1 MLAGQPRYRQAAIK
15 RRWKQETYQLIHDC
29 HQKYNWKIDLMC
41 KWAKIARSAYYKYF
55 DPKRKPSKR
64 EERDKKIEAKIIE
77 ITKSNNSLFG
87 TEKMTMAVNRQMSDE
102 KPVYHKTVYRLM
114 CINGIRS
121 QKPRYQKLKFKHT
134 TPEKTAENKL
144 KRDFNASRPNEKW
157 CTDITEVV
165 AANLPKAYLCTVF
178 DLYDRYP
185 VGYAISKRNDT
196 ALVQAAYKQAVKAY
210 PNAHPLF
217 HSDRGFQF
225 TRAPFQNQLEDQ
237 GMTQSMSRVGCCIDN
252 GPMEGWQG
260 IIKEMRVILHPQVAS
275 YDELN
280 DSICKTI
287 DYYIN
292 EDPQKRF
299 NGLTAGEMRKEAM
312 KGNIKNCPI
321 APNHRI
327 EKYWQ
332 KIHENK
338 IREAKKSSADY

>member
-1 MLAGQPRYRQAAIK
+1 M
-15 RRWKQETYQLIHDC
+15 
-29 HQKYNWKIDLMC
+29 
-41 KWAKIARSAYYKYF
+41 
-55 DPKRKPSKR
+55 
-64 EERDKKIEAKIIE
+64 
-77 ITKSNNSLFG
+77 
-87 TEKMTMAVNRQMSDE
+87 
-102 KPVYHKTVYRLM
+102 
-114 CINGIRS
+114 
-121 QKPRYQKLKFKHT
+121 
-134 TPEKTAENKL
+134 
-144 KRDFNASRPNEKW
+144 
-157 CTDITEVV
+157 
-165 AANLPKAYLCTVF
+165 F

-332 KIHENK
+332 NTRKENK
-338 IREAKKSSADY
+338 RS